1 MAGPIGTETVQP
13 SAGRPHVLAAWSSM
27 FGTSIEWFDFFLYG
41 TAAALVFNKIFFPQ
55 LDPLTGTLAAFATYA
70 VGFVGRPMGGFIF
83 GHIGDRIGRKA
94 TLLLTLLLM
103 GVPTVLIG
111 LLPPYAVFGD
121 WAAVLLVVL
130 RLIQGIAVGGEWGG
144 AVLMAVEHAPVGKR
158 GFFGSLPQMGVGP
171 GLILA
176 SVAMS
181 LVSLLPE
188 AQLLSWG
195 WRIPF
200 LASVVL
206 LGVGWFIRRQ
216 VPESPEFLASQAL
229 GGERR
234 APAAVVLREHRRAL
248 LTIIG
253 ARVAENTWFY
263 TVSTFALSYATGTL
277 HLGRSQVLNA
287 VTAGA
292 AVSVVT
298 MPLMGA
304 LSDRIGQR
312 RLFAIGMVI
321 MCFFAY
327 PFFALLATRSG
338 PLVWLAMILAI
349 GVVFSVLYA
358 PESLLFASQ
367 FPASV
372 RYSGISISVQL
383 AGALGGGLAPVV
395 ATALLRA
402 NGGNPSYVA
411 VYLIGLGL
419 IALMCTGLMQTQSKA
434 VQIHAAG

>member
-1 MAGPIGTETVQP
+1 MRKAAIPP
-13 SAGRPHVLAAWSSM
+13 SRGRSPHVLAAWSSM

-70 VGFVGRPMGGFIF
+70 VGFVGRPLGGLIF

-111 LLPPYAVFGD
+111 LLPPYAVLGD

-144 AVLMAVEHAPVGKR
+144 AVLMAVEHAPAGRR

-176 SVAMS
+176 SAAMS

-188 AQLLSWG
+188 PQLLAWG

-200 LASVVL
+200 LASIVL

-216 VPESPEFLASQAL
+216 VPESPEFLAAQEY

-234 APAAVVLREHRRAL
+234 VPAGVVLREHGRAL

-263 TVSTFALSYATGTL
+263 TVTTFALSYATGTL
-277 HLGRSQVLNA
+277 HLGQF
-287 VTAGA
+287 AGA
-292 AVSVVT
+292 ECGHRGS
-298 MPLMGA
+298 
-304 LSDRIGQR
+304 R
-312 RLFAIGMVI
+312 RV
-321 MCFFAY
+321 
-327 PFFALLATRSG
+327 
-338 PLVWLAMILAI
+338 
-349 GVVFSVLYA
+349 
-358 PESLLFASQ
+358 
-367 FPASV
+367 
-372 RYSGISISVQL
+372 
-383 AGALGGGLAPVV
+383 GGGNAADGRAERPDRATQAVRDRHGDHVPVRLPV
-395 ATALLRA
+395 LRA
-402 NGGNPSYVA
+402 AGDTQWPAGMAGDDTCDRRGVLGAVCAGIDAVRVAISGGNP
-411 VYLIGLGL
+411 L
-419 IALMCTGLMQTQSKA
+419 
-434 VQIHAAG
+434 

>member
-1 MAGPIGTETVQP
+1 MSHSLENQP
-13 SAGRPHVLAAWSSM
+13 TQSRAARPHVLAAWSSM

-70 VGFVGRPMGGFIF
+70 VGFVGRPLGGLIF

-111 LLPPYAVFGD
+111 LLPPYAVVGD
-121 WAAVLLVVL
+121 WAAFLLVVL

-144 AVLMAVEHAPVGKR
+144 AVLMAVEHAPAGKR

-176 SVAMS
+176 SAAMS

-200 LASVVL
+200 LASVAL

-216 VPESPEFLASQAL
+216 VPESPEFLAAQQR

-234 APAAVVLREHRRAL
+234 VPAAVVMREHRRAL

-277 HLGRSQVLNA
+277 HLSRSQVLNA
-287 VTAGA
+287 VTVGA

-312 RLFAIGMVI
+312 RLFAIGMVV
-321 MCFFAY
+321 MCLFAY

-358 PESLLFASQ
+358 PESMLFAAQ

-395 ATALLRA
+395 ATALLRS
-402 NGGNPSYVA
+402 NDGNPLTVA
-411 VYLIGLGL
+411 AYLVGLGFV
-419 IALMCTGLMQTQSKA
+419 ALVCTWLMKTEY
-434 VQIHAAG
+434 AA